1 MGHDEFTYSCSQS
14 MEHAPKMGQGYSLGP
29 SLLDP
34 SLKTAMPALKLIG
47 CYECPPDSTSSEAHW
62 EYDVLHSQALTPESL
77 A

>member
-1 MGHDEFTYSCSQS
+1 
-14 MEHAPKMGQGYSLGP
+14 MEHTPKLGQGYSLGL

-34 SLKTAMPALKLIG
+34 SLKTATPALKLLG
-47 CYECPPDSTSSEAHW
+47 NYECPPDTTSSEAHW